1 MQSSADRRLGA
12 VQSGLAA
19 AASAIP
25 AAVTHQDNEYI
36 QTALEEGVYGFHLGQ
51 PGPDL
56 IPLQRIK
63 AAVNAVINESADPL
77 LLQYRQ
83 PVDFLSVRENL
94 AAMLTEQHGIEVTA
108 DCLAITPGNSAAL
121 GMVFSNVALRRARPA
136 GDTSPCTAVVENPT
150 YFLAGQMFADVG
162 IETIGVGIDEQG
174 LDVDAVAEM
183 CAGGHAPDFVYTI
196 TNFHN
201 PTGTSLS
208 TARREQLLQL
218 AVEHDFLVVADEPY
232 NFLVFGDQPPPLPLI
247 ATAEGAASERVICLG
262 SFAKLLAP
270 GMRLGWMHTSP
281 ALIDKAWRNVGVLD
295 SGGGLNPL
303 GSLIMNE
310 LISSG
315 MRKRHF

>member
-1 MQSSADRRLGA
+1 MQSSTDRRLGA

-63 AAVNAVINESADPL
+63 AAVNTVINESADPL

-121 GMVFSNVALRRARPA
+121 GMVFSNVALRRARLA

-208 TARREQLLQL
+208 
-218 AVEHDFLVVADEPY
+218 P
-232 NFLVFGDQPPPLPLI
+232 
-247 ATAEGAASERVICLG
+247 
-262 SFAKLLAP
+262 
-270 GMRLGWMHTSP
+270 
-281 ALIDKAWRNVGVLD
+281 
-295 SGGGLNPL
+295 NP
-303 GSLIMNE
+303 
-310 LISSG
+310 
-315 MRKRHF
+315 R